1 MSHFYKSSHHSFI
14 LCEGGRICWVTAA
27 FDSKECLKALVLA
40 ESLKKA
46 RTSADTTVLVG
57 PEVPVEIS

>member
-1 MSHFYKSSHHSFI
+1 
-14 LCEGGRICWVTAA
+14 VTAA
-27 FDSKECLKALVLA
+27 FDSKECLKSLVLA

-57 PEVPVEIS
+57 PEVPVETS